1 MRIRPEAEQ
10 KLRDGFQQ
18 RADQQR
24 DRYAVQLAHAEQLA
38 ARFECGEV
46 TGVFSAETGGSVRAR
61 AYVVGLLPLAAIPV
75 LVAGAAAGIPGAVP
89 ALGTL
94 PLVTGAWFGL
104 NLWWGRQPRRRI
116 WLYAFT
122 SGFVQLDD
130 PRADAAAPLLWS
142 QVTEVSEVW
151 TDVYNV
157 SAEESQPSLTAYR
170 LRWADG
176 QIREISRSFR
186 NVRDPYREVGQLLRS
201 VMPASAGNTMPAF
214 PTIDEIITVYAGKRG
229 PSAEEWY
236 RRHGLD

>member
-1 MRIRPEAEQ
+1 VQIRPEAEQ
-10 KLRDGFQQ
+10 KLRAGFQQ

-38 ARFECGEV
+38 ARFGCGEV
-46 TGVFSAETGGSVRAR
+46 AGVFSAEAGGSVRAR

-75 LVAGAAAGIPGAVP
+75 LIAGAAAGIPGAVP

-104 NLWWGRQPRRRI
+104 SLWRGRQPRRRV
-116 WLYAFT
+116 WLYAFA
-122 SGFVQLDD
+122 SGFVMVDD
-130 PRADAAAPLLWS
+130 PRADAVPLLWS

-157 SAEESQPSLTAYR
+157 SAEESRPALTAYR

-176 QIREISRSFR
+176 QTSEISRSFR
-186 NVRDPYREVGQLLRS
+186 NVRDPHREVGQLLRS
-201 VMPASAGNTMPAF
+201 LMPASAGNIMPAF
-214 PTIDEIITVYAGKRG
+214 PTIDEIITAYAGKRG
-229 PSAEEWY
+229 P
-236 RRHGLD
+236 RP